1 MSGEITALEI
11 VTLKVLVVQRFQKYL
26 RDVVFYILN

>member
-11 VTLKVLVVQRFQKYL
+11 VTLKVLVVQRFQKYICEML
-26 RDVVFYILN
+26 CFTF